1 MSAQDQPPAAIQ
13 FGVGLFP
20 YDRFQSPSEVIEVA
34 RAADELGYD
43 VVSLTEHLAP
53 PRWPDAVNHTWYD
66 PVALAAVLAGA
77 TTRVKFLTSVL
88 VVPYHHPIR
97 LAKSLATLDVLSG
110 GRVLLGVGTGWSRGE
125 FKRLGIAFEER
136 GPVTDEYLRAM
147 IELWKSES
155 PKFHGKYVSF
165 EDIDFEPKPVQQPHI
180 PLLIGGTGPRPFQRV
195 AEIGSGWLPM
205 AGDLAAGIADIR
217 RRMKA
222 LGRDSSGLW
231 VGSHLPLGIDPDAER
246 AREHHRGVD
255 REPVALRTPAE
266 IVSEVERLRALGVT
280 FLSTDF
286 EWADTGDLLRQMER
300 FATEVIP
307 LCKPAPS

>member
-1 MSAQDQPPAAIQ
+1 MGAFDQAGTAMQ

-20 YDRFQSPSEVIEVA
+20 YDRFRSPSEIIEVA

-43 VVSLTEHLAP
+43 VVALTEHLAP
-53 PRWPDAVNHTWYD
+53 PRWADAVNHTWYD

-125 FKRLGIAFEER
+125 FKRLGIPFEER
-136 GPVTDEYLRAM
+136 GPITDEYLRAM
-147 IELWKSES
+147 IELWTSES

-180 PLLIGGTGPRPFQRV
+180 PLLIGGTGPRPFERV
-195 AEIGSGWLPM
+195 AEIGAGWQPM
-205 AGDLAAGIADIR
+205 AGDLETGIADIR
-217 RRMKA
+217 RRMQA
-222 LGRDSSGLW
+222 RGRDPSDLW
-231 VGSHLPLGIDPDAER
+231 VGSGLHLGIDPDAKR
-246 AREHHRGVD
+246 AQEHHWGVD
-255 REPVALRTPAE
+255 RDPVALRTPDE
-266 IVSEVERLRALGVT
+266 IVAEVERLRALGVT
-280 FLSTDF
+280 YLATGFD
-286 EWADTGDLLRQMER
+286 WADTADLIRQMEQ
-300 FATEVIP
+300 FATELMP
-307 LCKPAPS
+307 MCRRP

>member
-1 MSAQDQPPAAIQ
+1 MSAHDQAAAAIQ

-20 YDRFQSPSEVIEVA
+20 YDRFQSPSEIIEVA

-43 VVSLTEHLAP
+43 AVSLTEHLAP
-53 PRWPDAVNHTWYD
+53 PRWPDAVNHNWHD
-66 PVALAAVLAGA
+66 PVTLAAVLAGA
-77 TTRVKFLTSVL
+77 TTRIKFLTSVL
-88 VVPYHHPIR
+88 VVPYHHPVR

-110 GRVLLGVGTGWSRGE
+110 GRVLCGVGTGWSRGE
-125 FKRLGIAFEER
+125 FKRLGIPFEER
-136 GPVTDEYLRAM
+136 GPITDEYLRAM
-147 IELWKSES
+147 IELWTSES

-165 EDIDFEPKPVQQPHI
+165 EDVDFEPKPLQQPSI

-205 AGDLAAGIADIR
+205 AGDLATGIADIR

-222 LGRDSSGLW
+222 LGRDPSGLW
-231 VGSHLPLGIDPDAER
+231 VGSHLRLGIDPDTER
-246 AREHHRGVD
+246 AREHHRDMG
-255 REPVALRTPAE
+255 REPVALQAPAE

-286 EWADTGDLLRQMER
+286 DWADTSDLLRQMEQ
-300 FATEVIP
+300 FATEVMP
-307 LCKPAPS
+307 LCKPALS